1 MWNQLRWKDL
11 PARSRARRLVAS
23 GLVVLAV
30 AGFGFQSSPRP
41 AEKSLI
47 PSGFAAGFTLP
58 VPPETRVIARSIEP
72 ARWRS
77 LLVLDLDPLDPA
89 DWTDT
94 VVMLRMKP
102 IPGILMAR
110 SSHPFEFPH
119 PFEGAGAWWAFANG
133 VDVKVTSHTSVLD
146 AVSSVLVPRKSENT
160 TPVFRQ
166 VRRDPDDRMGTD
178 AVFKGSARV
187 KVSGDR

>member
-1 MWNQLRWKDL
+1 
-11 PARSRARRLVAS
+11 
-23 GLVVLAV
+23 
-30 AGFGFQSSPRP
+30 
-41 AEKSLI
+41 
-47 PSGFAAGFTLP
+47 
-58 VPPETRVIARSIEP
+58 VIARAIEP

-77 LLVLDLDPLDPA
+77 LLVLDLDPLDPP

-110 SSHPFEFPH
+110 SSYPFEFPH

-133 VDVKVTSHTSVLD
+133 IDVKVTSHTSVLD
-146 AVSSVLVPRKSENT
+146 AVSSALTPKKSENT

-166 VRRDPDDRMGTD
+166 VRCDPDDRPATD
-178 AVFKGSARV
+178 GVFAGSARV
-187 KVSGDR
+187 EVPEGR